1 MTQHLGGYALW
12 PNSHTHN
19 SKMTKLV
26 SHQISGFSNVT
37 WSIWNENKTHIFG
50 WMRDAICEIVKQT
63 DSVRNVLFI
72 YLFFFYGGA
81 DLSFNAESLS
91 TIITFWPLVEL
102 LSAVF
107 GSFFSLLF
115 VLSAS
120 LRGFDY
126 FLFVSLS
133 SCCMSLSCCD
143 ISVCVCE
150 QNVKDRCRQRGERV
164 HSYNVHIHFHEH
176 TQHSSSNGN
185 YLTVF
190 SMETGLVL
198 RVQTEIITSGTTH
211 INTNTQTRTEPCTL
225 CSVASKKWIF
235 LSLFSS
241 LPPLFFPPHLSF
253 LFLFYFFLPWFFLV
267 HYSVVQFF
275 VYLLPNCCTE
285 KWTPFKSR
293 PLLRPLK
300 SIKSPQITQ
309 KRNTWTVHTDTLF
322 HLHPLSKWQGQY
334 CGGQILVKA
343 F

>member
-63 DSVRNVLFI
+63 DCVRNVLFI
-72 YLFFFYGGA
+72 YFFF
-81 DLSFNAESLS
+81 FTE
-91 TIITFWPLVEL
+91 EL
-102 LSAVF
+102 IYPSMQNRSQLLLHF
-107 GSFFSLLF
+107 GLWLNFSLRYLVHFFHFSLF
-115 VLSAS
+115 CLPVWEDLIIFFLSLCPPVAC
-120 LRGFDY
+120 LY
-126 FLFVSLS
+126 HVVIL
-133 SCCMSLSCCD
+133 
-143 ISVCVCE
+143 VCVCE